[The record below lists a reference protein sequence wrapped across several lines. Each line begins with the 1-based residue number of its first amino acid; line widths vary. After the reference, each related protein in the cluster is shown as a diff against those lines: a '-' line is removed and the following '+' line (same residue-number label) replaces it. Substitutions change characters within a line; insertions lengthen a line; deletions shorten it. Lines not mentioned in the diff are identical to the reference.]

1 MAIYRSDQAQLTF
14 GAEASAGG
22 YAELAQADIAISG
35 GDTLLNGAVE
45 PGDIQITVDSV
56 SSFEV
61 GDHIIIDRADGA
73 ATVQGKEKEMRRIEH
88 ISGTVITLNAPLAFH
103 HADDSTVDE
112 ISATSVSS
120 SATRQFIKSIPGVY
134 ETVDLPD
141 PEMSIEP
148 QYFLGTA
155 SKRDFYTVYSGQ
167 QSLTGSIG
175 SFVLLNGRA
184 LRFPIGQVSSST
196 TYVHDNAAA
205 RLTYATALKKG
216 QVVVSFGS
224 STPAVATTT
233 KLVFGYGSSTCEV
246 RQAVT
251 TLNAS
256 TAGPVT
262 LDYPLQFDHPAGTAL
277 CVTNAGGSST
287 LNTGATVPYTHT
299 ITETVDLDSVSWH
312 AHMRASDEDSTKDF
326 DRRYF
331 GGKVGS
337 ASISAEEGGMVSMSW
352 DCVHF
357 LGMIHNQKNTQ
368 NPAGSSISVPFYS
381 LMESIDSSSVD
392 FPTTDPY
399 YFSNGEITLY
409 GQTIARIR
417 SFSLSISNGEEPRYY
432 ISKRMG
438 NRRGPTEII
447 EGRREYGLSVTLALP
462 DAVASTTA
470 QRTLFNEL
478 LREGDYGSGKQG
490 FNVTITFTRGNV
502 VSAPTTFEDEITI
515 QIPNG
520 GNASTGGNANGA
532 FLRTAPHNF
541 TTDNPFQVEAD
552 ILFRN
557 LKITVKDSEHYYP

>member
-1 MAIYRSDQAQLTF
+1 
-14 GAEASAGG
+14 
-22 YAELAQADIAISG
+22 
-35 GDTLLNGAVE
+35 
-45 PGDIQITVDSV
+45 
-56 SSFEV
+56 
-61 GDHIIIDRADGA
+61 
-73 ATVQGKEKEMRRIEH
+73 
-88 ISGTVITLNAPLAFH
+88 
-103 HADDSTVDE
+103 
-112 ISATSVSS
+112 
-120 SATRQFIKSIPGVY
+120 
-134 ETVDLPD
+134 
-141 PEMSIEP
+141 
-148 QYFLGTA
+148 
-155 SKRDFYTVYSGQ
+155 
-167 QSLTGSIG
+167 
-175 SFVLLNGRA
+175 
-184 LRFPIGQVSSST
+184 
-196 TYVHDNAAA
+196 
-205 RLTYATALKKG
+205 
-216 QVVVSFGS
+216 
-224 STPAVATTT
+224 
-233 KLVFGYGSSTCEV
+233 
-246 RQAVT
+246 
-251 TLNAS
+251 
-256 TAGPVT
+256 
-262 LDYPLQFDHPAGTAL
+262 
-277 CVTNAGGSST
+277 
-287 LNTGATVPYTHT
+287 
-299 ITETVDLDSVSWH
+299 
-312 AHMRASDEDSTKDF
+312 
-326 DRRYF
+326 
-331 GGKVGS
+331 
-337 ASISAEEGGMVSMSW
+337 
-352 DCVHF
+352 
-357 LGMIHNQKNTQ
+357 
-368 NPAGSSISVPFYS
+368 
-381 LMESIDSSSVD
+381 MESIDSSSVD